1 MSTGKKKGLG
11 RGLSALFG
19 DEKPK
24 EKTQDSS
31 QLSSVSIGDLS
42 RNPYQPRQNFSEE
55 KLEELSNSIRKNGII
70 QPIAVRPSKSD
81 PGRFEIVAGERR
93 WLAA

>member
-1 MSTGKKKGLG
+1 MSGKKKGLG

-24 EKTQDSS
+24 TKPQEINQSNTI
-31 QLSSVSIGDLS
+31 SISDLT

-55 KLEELSNSIRKNGII
+55 KLEELANSIKKMVLFSQLQFVQTKQKLGNMR
-70 QPIAVRPSKSD
+70 
-81 PGRFEIVAGERR
+81 
-93 WLAA
+93 L